1 MTERLELYKCKIC
14 GNLVE
19 VVLSGVGELV
29 CCNEPMQHLNGKT
42 NDDSSNEKHV
52 PVFIDK
58 GNNTSEVR
66 VGAQAHPMENEHY
79 IQFIETISEDKKFV
93 QRMYLY
99 PTEDPV
105 MQIDNNDKIKI
116 AREFCNIHELW
127 VNPEMK

>member
-29 CCNEPMQHLNGKT
+29 CCNEPMQHLDGKT
-42 NDDSSNEKHV
+42 NDNASNEKHV

-66 VGAQAHPMENEHY
+66 VGAQPHPMEKEHY
-79 IQFIETISEDKKFV
+79 IQFIETISEDKNFV

-105 MQIDNNDKIKI
+105 MKIDNNDKIKI

-127 VNPEMK
+127 ENPEIK